1 MNSKDVNLY
10 IERYNQRLDKFGY
23 SPESLG
29 WGGGKERQ
37 FVRFKAL
44 TEIGVEKH
52 DSLLDVGC
60 GFADLYEYLKL
71 NEFNGQY
78 LGVDINGNLLDL
90 ARKEHQ
96 GVNVE
101 KINILEEDINRQF
114 NWVVSSG
121 IFNLKL
127 NFEDNLTYI
136 KTMLKKM
143 YEISNKGVAV
153 DFMSTYV

>member
-71 NEFNGQY
+71 HE
-78 LGVDINGNLLDL
+78 
-90 ARKEHQ
+90 
-96 GVNVE
+96 
-101 KINILEEDINRQF
+101 
-114 NWVVSSG
+114 
-121 IFNLKL
+121 
-127 NFEDNLTYI
+127 
-136 KTMLKKM
+136 
-143 YEISNKGVAV
+143 
-153 DFMSTYV
+153 